1 MAHCSIC
8 SNPSAR
14 ALIDGALLGG
24 DRPIDA
30 HRFHGEALGL
40 SLSAVYRHARSH
52 RPQHGLATLY
62 VGDTPSGDLV
72 ADLAAQRRSHVAQRD
87 AALARGDHTS
97 ASREGHEAAQLGLA
111 LLKTAFSDDD
121 AAEGLRYHDHL
132 VRSVKRATRN
142 RPEFAIELAA
152 AAREFKDE
160 EIALG
165 AEDLA
170 KAAVRYHDHIRST
183 NQGVTAS

>member
-1 MAHCSIC
+1 VANCSIC
-8 SNPSAR
+8 SSAPAR

-30 HRFHGEALGL
+30 YRYHGEALGL

-52 RPQHGLATLY
+52 RPQTGFAATF
-62 VGDTPSGDLV
+62 VGDTLSGDLI
-72 ADLAAQRRSHVAQRD
+72 ADLAAQRRSHVEQRD
-87 AALARGDHTS
+87 AALARGDNTS

-111 LLKTAFSDDD
+111 LLKSAFSDDE
-121 AAEGLRYHDHL
+121 AAEALRYHDHL
-132 VRSVKRATRN
+132 VRAVKRATRN
-142 RPEFAIELAA
+142 RPEHALELAV

-160 EIALG
+160 EMASH

-170 KAAVRYHDHIRST
+170 AAAVRYVDHIR
-183 NQGVTAS
+183 NNA